1 MSGLV
6 PFEQVLPSGSVWSVM
21 KSQAGEL
28 IKSNFLPTH
37 IKTPEQAMMIILK
50 GRECGVPPIQSLSQ
64 IAVIQ
69 GKPTQ
74 SAELMLAMIL
84 AKFPKTK
91 LSYPERS
98 SKICTIKVQ
107 RPGCD
112 WSVFT
117 YTIEDAEAAGLLNK
131 DSWRKYPRAMLHAR
145 CVSEM
150 ARSLYPDAI
159 SGISYTP
166 EELGAEVNDEG
177 EVIEVVSEKVVVEKD
192 TSKPLAKKTVEVKSD
207 VTPSLES
214 VVLFSKRDPTHCRQV
229 MKFLEGKNQMS
240 QFDTLMDRIEGK
252 PYSQKTLQTEWPAID
267 PEAPD
272 AEPEVTE

>member
-6 PFEQVLPSGSVWSVM
+6 PFEQVLPSGSVWNVM
-21 KSQAGEL
+21 KSQAAEL
-28 IKSNFLPTH
+28 IKSNFLPGH

-98 SKICTIKVQ
+98 NKICTIKVQ

-150 ARSLYPDAI
+150 ARSIYPDAI

-166 EELGAEVNDEG
+166 EELGAEVTDEG
-177 EVIEVVSEKVVVEKD
+177 EVIEVESKTVSVATNNNKPVVE
-192 TSKPLAKKTVEVKSD
+192 KTVEVKSD
-207 VTPSLES
+207 AAPSPPP
-214 VVLFSKRDPTHCRQV
+214 VVFSKRDPTHCRQV
-229 MKFLEGKNQMS
+229 MKFLESKDQMS
-240 QFDTLMDRIEGK
+240 QFDLLMDRIEGK